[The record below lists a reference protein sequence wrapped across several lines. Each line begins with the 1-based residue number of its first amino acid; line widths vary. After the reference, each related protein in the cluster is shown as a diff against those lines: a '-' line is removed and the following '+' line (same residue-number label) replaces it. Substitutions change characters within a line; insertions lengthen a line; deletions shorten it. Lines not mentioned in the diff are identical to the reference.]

1 MGAWIARLAGFA
13 LAGLLLMSLPALA
26 QTVTPAGTSID
37 NVATVDYVG
46 PGGTPTTVT
55 TNRVSAIVT
64 APPTTSA
71 VAILRAAGGS
81 GAPSMAGPT
90 QCSSS
95 SGMVTLPAPLQADG
109 TALDPSQPIPLAS
122 TATLHG
128 GEAAFVRVM
137 DADQN
142 RDPAVV
148 DYLDVRLSTPGG
160 DAETLRISETGANTG
175 IFVGY
180 IQTRAVAVT
189 AGNCVLE
196 VERNAQIQTFYV
208 DAVDAADTS
217 SASALVD
224 PYGLVFD
231 SRTGT
236 PINGARVR
244 LIDAATGMPAA
255 VFGDDG
261 VSSYP
266 SEMLTGSPVTD
277 GGGTVYT
284 LPAGVFRF
292 PLVAPGSYRV
302 EVDPPAGHAFP
313 STLSIAEL
321 GQTPGGP
328 YRLSAGS
335 FGAPFAADTPPAVA
349 VDVPLDAAATQ
360 LFMQKIDH
368 DDRRCGRRLRS
379 VPARCREH
387 LDQRRGRERAHRRS
401 AAARRALSRRLDAHR
416 RLRSRPIRRS
426 PPTAAR

>member
-196 VERNAQIQTFYV
+196 VERNAQIETFYV

-217 SASALVD
+217 SANALVD
-224 PYGLVFD
+224 PYGVVFD

-266 SEMLTGSPVTD
+266 SEMLTGSP
-277 GGGTVYT
+277 G
-284 LPAGVFRF
+284 
-292 PLVAPGSYRV
+292 
-302 EVDPPAGHAFP
+302 
-313 STLSIAEL
+313 
-321 GQTPGGP
+321 
-328 YRLSAGS
+328 
-335 FGAPFAADTPPAVA
+335 
-349 VDVPLDAAATQ
+349 
-360 LFMQKIDH
+360 
-368 DDRRCGRRLRS
+368 DRRRRHGLHACPPVCSASRWS
-379 VPARCREH
+379 RRAVIEWQSTRRPAMHSR
-387 LDQRRGRERAHRRS
+387 RRS
-401 AAARRALSRRLDAHR
+401 ASPSSARRPAARIA
-416 RLRSRPIRRS
+416 
-426 PPTAAR
+426 

>member
-37 NVATVDYVG
+37 NVATVEYVG

-122 TATLHG
+122 TTTLHG

-160 DAETLRISETGANTG
+160 DSETLRISETGVNTG

-180 IQTRAVAVT
+180 IQTRAVAFT

-208 DAVDAADTS
+208 DAGDAADTS
-217 SASALVD
+217 TASALVD
-224 PYGLVFD
+224 PYGVVFD
-231 SRTGT
+231 SRSGT

-244 LIDAATGMPAA
+244 LIDAATGMAAA

-302 EVDPPAGHAFP
+302 AIDPPAGHAFP

-321 GQTPGGP
+321 GLTPGGP

-335 FGAPFAADTPPAVA
+335 FGAAFAADTPPAVA

-360 LFMQKIDH
+360 LFMQKSTTTTVAAVGDFVQYQ
-368 DDRRCGRRLRS
+368 LAVENTSTNAAVAS
-379 VPARCREH
+379 VRIVDQLPLGARYHAGSTRIG
-387 LDQRRGRERAHRRS
+387 D
-401 AAARRALSRRLDAHR
+401 
-416 RLRSRPIRRS
+416 
-426 PPTAAR
+426 